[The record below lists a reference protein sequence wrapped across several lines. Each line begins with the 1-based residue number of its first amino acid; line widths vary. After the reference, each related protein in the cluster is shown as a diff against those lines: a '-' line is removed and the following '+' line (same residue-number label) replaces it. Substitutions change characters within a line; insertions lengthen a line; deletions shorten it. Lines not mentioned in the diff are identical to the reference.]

1 MNIGE
6 GGKKRERG
14 ANHKR
19 LLRIENKLRAARGKV
34 GKGVGWMGD
43 GH

>member
-6 GGKKRERG
+6 GGKKERG

-19 LLRIENKLRAARGKV
+19 LLTIENKLKV
-34 GKGVGWMGD
+34 NGEEVAGD
-43 GH
+43 GLNG